1 MICHHVGVIRFLL
14 PFPVE
19 LVNSGPSAAPCQH
32 THTVGCSLGTGG
44 SALYKMPHWDIRG
57 GPVVKNPPSN
67 AGDIDLIPRWGI
79 KIPYAMRQLSL
90 SATTTEPVWHH

>member
-19 LVNSGPSAAPCQH
+19 LVNSGPSAAPRQH
-32 THTVGCSLGTGG
+32 THRVGCSLGTGG
-44 SALYKMPHWDIRG
+44 SALYKMPHWDIPG

-67 AGDIDLIPRWGI
+67 AGDMGLIPGPGGFHMPWGN
-79 KIPYAMRQLSL
+79 
-90 SATTTEPVWHH
+90 